1 MFRVEIAAYRTGKGE
16 QRTIALSDGSN
27 IQLNTD
33 TALVTHLSGRV
44 REMVL
49 EHGEAIFTVAH
60 ESRPFHVLVGTGRI
74 RDLGTQFSVL
84 QQSDQVVI
92 TVLDG
97 SIEVSPDRKAL
108 HGGRMLHSG
117 DRVSYTRAAFL
128 SSTQSV
134 DLRTAIAWREGNS
147 CLRRRRCPKPSK
159 KSRGIFRPRSSSL
172 IQALASLKISGVFQ
186 YTDLNGFFFAL
197 EHILPVKVIRLNDHQ
212 ILVTKAT
219 PT

>member
-1 MFRVEIAAYRTGKGE
+1 MLLRLQITGGIAAALALVLMGVWWWTMLRVEIAAYRTGKGE

-33 TALVTHLSGRV
+33 TALVTHLASRV

-49 EHGEAIFTVAH
+49 QHGEAIFTVAH
-60 ESRPFHVLVGTGRI
+60 ESRPFHVLAGTGRI

-84 QQSDQVVI
+84 QQSDRVVI

-108 HGGRMLHSG
+108 HGSRKLHSG

-128 SSTQSV
+128 SSTQSL
-134 DLRTAIAWREGNS
+134 DLRTAIAWREGK
-147 CLRRRRCPKPSK
+147 LL
-159 KSRGIFRPRSSSL
+159 F
-172 IQALASLKISGVFQ
+172 
-186 YTDLNGFFFAL
+186 
-197 EHILPVKVIRLNDHQ
+197 E
-212 ILVTKAT
+212 AT
-219 PT
+219 PLSRSHQRSRAVFSGRDPAR